1 MPKRNKSNPT
11 GEELLFS
18 WQTSKLHIQKQKS
31 CFVSPTIYVI
41 SFMFVTLKTFS
52 CTWETKSDHVRRSKW
67 NYTSLLYIWFT
78 KCVTVRDSL
87 ISHPDLNFHVNETHS
102 HPSVCRPLQTC
113 FQFTCFILFAH
124 TDKWALSHSTIQL
137 TLHFI
142 EGVLYVT
149 ATTVTLTHLFPVCPH
164 LSCNHGNRGRQ
175 ITKMAHSE

>member
-1 MPKRNKSNPT
+1 MREFHSSILQRLQRSKFQTEDIMIMPKRNKSNPT

-113 FQFTCFILFAH
+113 FQFTFSGLVSFSLLIP
-124 TDKWALSHSTIQL
+124 T
-137 TLHFI
+137 
-142 EGVLYVT
+142 
-149 ATTVTLTHLFPVCPH
+149 
-164 LSCNHGNRGRQ
+164 
-175 ITKMAHSE
+175 SEPWVIVQFN